1 MGLRMGPCSHRLMSL
16 VLLSV
21 GSAAFQQI
29 LRELNA
35 TEDSA
40 EDSVSSETD
49 SVHALPEP
57 KPKGSILKVARYR
70 RQSKKGS
77 AKSEKL

>member
-1 MGLRMGPCSHRLMSL
+1 MSL
-16 VLLSV
+16 FLLSV

-40 EDSVSSETD
+40 EDSVSSENE
-49 SVHALPEP
+49 SAHALPVPNP
-57 KPKGSILKVARYR
+57 KRSILKVARFR

-77 AKSEKL
+77 VKK